1 MKIKTQLPIFTGF
14 YNTIFEIDLMFED
27 IEDIESI
34 DYKKY
39 ENDISNQLCEIV
51 ENQLSNFI
59 KDIEFIKVDSPK
71 YYNYSNDT
79 IDCIITPKKQ
89 AILSYIKQNYN
100 NWCKYLKDNYTSYDG
115 FISYYSN
122 DPKSEDWNKN
132 LFDEHQIT
140 GLLDFIAK
148 NEDITTETLYY
159 ELEVYPEDYKL

>member
-1 MKIKTQLPIFTGF
+1 MKNKTQLPIFTGF
-14 YNTIFEIDLMFED
+14 YNTIFDIDFMFEN

-39 ENDISNQLCEIV
+39 ENDISIQLCEIIKN
-51 ENQLSNFI
+51 ELSNFI

-71 YYNYSNDT
+71 YYNYSNDS

-115 FISYYSN
+115 FISHYSN
-122 DPKSEDWNKN
+122 NPNSKDWTKN
-132 LFDEHQIT
+132 LFNEHQIS
-140 GLLDFIAK
+140 GVLDFIAK

-159 ELEVYPEDYKL
+159 ELEVYSEDYRL